1 MRALRAIGSRGDLL
15 ARTST
20 KRNERPATARRTA
33 PARRSAKSRTN
44 DPAAT
49 QANILEVATREFAEH
64 GFTGARIDAIAA
76 GTRTSK
82 RMIYYYFGSKE
93 GLYEAVLLEYYR
105 RLRSAEAQIE
115 LDALPPLD
123 AVHRLVEST
132 FDYHI
137 RNADVVRLVMV
148 ENLAKGRHIKE
159 LAGLPALNSALIEA
173 LQRVCDR
180 GVREDVMRK
189 VDATQLYTS
198 IAALSFF
205 NVSNRYTF
213 SALFQTDM
221 TSPKGVAERKR
232 EITEMVLRYVA
243 P

>member
-1 MRALRAIGSRGDLL
+1 MAKTSSRARSDQ
-15 ARTST
+15 
-20 KRNERPATARRTA
+20 ERPSGKA
-33 PARRSAKSRTN
+33 PARAAPAARNGKGRTN

-105 RLRSAEAQIE
+105 RLRKAESQIE
-115 LDALPPLD
+115 LDDLPPLE
-123 AVHRLVEST
+123 AVRRLTEST
-132 FDYHI
+132 FDYHVN
-137 RNADVVRLVMV
+137 NADVVRLVMV
-148 ENLAKGRHIKE
+148 ENLAKGRHISE
-159 LAGLPALNSALIEA
+159 LAGLPALNSALICA
-173 LQRVCDR
+173 LQRICDR
-180 GVREDVMRK
+180 GAKDRVMRK

-221 TSPKGVAERKR
+221 TSAKAVAERKR
-232 EITEMVLRYVA
+232 EIAAMVLRYVS

>member
-1 MRALRAIGSRGDLL
+1 VRTPERAATPQRRQGS
-15 ARTST
+15 A
-20 KRNERPATARRTA
+20 AQRTA
-33 PARRSAKSRTN
+33 QRTAKTRTN

-105 RLRSAEAQIE
+105 RLRAAERQIE
-115 LDALPPLD
+115 LDDVPPLE
-123 AVHRLVEST
+123 AVVRLTEST

-137 RNADVVRLVMV
+137 QNADVVRLVMV
-148 ENLAKGRHIKE
+148 ENLAKGRHIKD
-159 LAGLPALNSALIEA
+159 LAGLPALNSALVSA

-180 GVREDVMRK
+180 GAREKVMRR

-213 SALFQTDM
+213 SQLFELDM
-221 TSPKGVAERKR
+221 TSKKALEQRRR
-232 EITEMVLRYVA
+232 EVTEMVLRYVA